1 MSDAVAADVIES
13 RDNIT
18 SEAGG
23 AEYAGD
29 HAKICLESLC
39 SSLTPLGPLL
49 VGGLV
54 GRLAGSIGH
63 GAPFS

>member
-18 SEAGG
+18 REAGG
-23 AEYAGD
+23 AENAGD
-29 HAKICLESLC
+29 HAKIGLESLC
-39 SSLTPLGPLL
+39 SSLTPLGSLL

-54 GRLAGSIGH
+54 GRLVGSIGH